1 MDLKKKITR
10 RQFLKIIAASSAI
23 GLAWKLGVENFTANQ
38 VISETRLLMGT
49 IVNLVIISENRNTA
63 SAAIETCFN
72 SMSELESVLSRFQ
85 PESQVSKLNRFGVLA
100 KAHPALLGLV
110 TQSLELSQ
118 LSDGAFDITVK
129 PLLDLYQSTPGV
141 LPSTRQIDQALKLV
155 GYRKMVLTGQGIA
168 FHQSGMSITLD
179 GIAKGLIVDKGVDV
193 LKSFGYENAL
203 VEAGG
208 DLMGLG
214 EKAPQTPWKIGLQ
227 APRDKMG
234 NLIASFDIQDRAI
247 ATSGD
252 YMQAFTPDFSN
263 HHIIDPRSGHSSPE
277 LASVSITANTVA
289 LADALATTVMVMGKS
304 GLELIEQLDGCEAF
318 AITKDLTELKTSGF
332 QVN

>member
-1 MDLKKKITR
+1 MNLKKTITR
-10 RQFLKIIAASSAI
+10 RQFLKIIVASSAI
-23 GLAWKLGVENFTANQ
+23 GLAWKLGVENLSPGL
-38 VISETRLLMGT
+38 VIRETRLLMGT
-49 IVNLVIISENRNTA
+49 IINLVIISENRESA
-63 SAAIETCFN
+63 SAAIEACFK

-85 PESQVSKLNRFGVLA
+85 PESQVSKLNRFGALA
-100 KAHPALLGLV
+100 EAHPALLGVV
-110 TQSLELSQ
+110 TQSLELSE

-129 PLLDLYQSTPGV
+129 PLLDLYQSTPGI
-141 LPSTRQIDQALKLV
+141 LPTTRQIDQALKSV
-155 GYRKMVLTGQGIA
+155 GYQKIVLTGQGIA
-168 FHQSGMSITLD
+168 FNQPGMSITLD
-179 GIAKGLIVDKGVDV
+179 GIAKGYILDKGIDV
-193 LKSFGYENAL
+193 LKKFGYENAM

-214 EKAPQTPWKIGLQ
+214 EKALQTPWKVGLQ
-227 APRDKMG
+227 SPRGKLG
-234 NLIASFDIQDRAI
+234 NLIASFDVRDRAI

-277 LASVSITANTVA
+277 FASVSISATTVA
-289 LADALATTVMVMGKS
+289 LADSLATAVMVMGKS
-304 GLELIEQLDGCEAF
+304 GLELIEQLDGREAF

>member
-1 MDLKKKITR
+1 MNLKKTITR

-23 GLAWKLGVENFTANQ
+23 GLAWKLGVENITANQ

-49 IVNLVIISENRNTA
+49 VINLVIISENRSTS
-63 SAAIETCFN
+63 SAAIEACFN

-100 KAHPALLGLV
+100 EAHPALLGLV

-129 PLLDLYQSTPGV
+129 PLLDLYQSTPGI
-141 LPSTRQIDQALKLV
+141 LPTTRQIDQALKLV
-155 GYRKMVLTGQGIA
+155 GYQKIVLTGREIA
-168 FHQSGMSITLD
+168 FNQPGMSITLD
-179 GIAKGLIVDKGVDV
+179 GIAKGFILDKGIDV
-193 LKSFGYENAL
+193 LKKFGYKNAL

-214 EKAPQTPWKIGLQ
+214 EKAPQTPWKVGLQ
-227 APRDKMG
+227 SPRSKLG

-252 YMQAFTPDFSN
+252 YMQTFMPDFSS

-289 LADALATTVMVMGKS
+289 LADALATTVMVVGKS
-304 GLELIEQLDGCEAF
+304 GLEFIEQLDECEAF
-318 AITKDLTELKTSGF
+318 AIKKDLTELKTSGF
-332 QVN
+332 QAN

>member
-1 MDLKKKITR
+1 MNLKKTVTR

-23 GLAWKLGVENFTANQ
+23 GLAWKLGIQNLSPDL

-49 IVNLVIISENRNTA
+49 IINLVIISENRESA
-63 SAAIETCFN
+63 SEAIKACFN

-85 PESQVSKLNRFGVLA
+85 PESQLSKLNRSGVLE

-110 TQSLELSQ
+110 KQSLELSQ
-118 LSDGAFDITVK
+118 LSGGAFDITVK
-129 PLLDLYQSTPGV
+129 PLLDLYQSNPGV
-141 LPSTRQIDQALKLV
+141 LPATRQIDQALKLV
-155 GYRKMVLTGQGIA
+155 GYQKMVLGEQGIA
-168 FHQSGMSITLD
+168 FDQPGMSITLD
-179 GIAKGLIVDKGVDV
+179 GIAKGFILDKGIDA

-208 DLMGLG
+208 DLMGFG
-214 EKAPQTPWKIGLQ
+214 EKAPKTPWKIGLQ
-227 APRDKMG
+227 APRGKIGD
-234 NLIASFDIQDRAI
+234 LIASFDIQDRAL

-252 YMQAFTPDFSN
+252 YMQTFTPDFSS
-263 HHIIDPRSGHSSPE
+263 HHIIDPRSGRSSPE
-277 LASVSITANTVA
+277 LASVSITANTVT

-318 AITKDLTELKTSGF
+318 ALTKGLSELKTSGF

>member
-1 MDLKKKITR
+1 MNLKKTITR
-10 RQFLKIIAASSAI
+10 RQFLKIIAASGAI
-23 GLAWKLGVENFTANQ
+23 GLAWKLGIQNLSPDL

-49 IVNLVIISENRNTA
+49 IINLVIISENRESA
-63 SAAIETCFN
+63 STAIEACFN

-85 PESQVSKLNRFGVLA
+85 PESQVSKLNRSGMLA
-100 KAHPALLGLV
+100 EAHPALLGLV

-118 LSDGAFDITVK
+118 LSDGAFDITVR
-129 PLLDLYQSTPGV
+129 PLLNLYQSTPGV
-141 LPSTRQIDQALKLV
+141 LPTTRQIDQALQLV
-155 GYRKMVLTGQGIA
+155 GYQKIVLTGQEVD
-168 FHQSGMSITLD
+168 FNQPGMSITLD
-179 GIAKGLIVDKGVDV
+179 GIAKGFILDKGIDV
-193 LKSFGYENAL
+193 LKKFGYGNVL

-214 EKAPQTPWKIGLQ
+214 EKAPQTPWRIGLQ
-227 APRDKMG
+227 SPRDKIG
-234 NLIASFDIQDRAI
+234 NLIASLDIQDRAV

-252 YMQAFTPDFSN
+252 YMQAFKPDFSS

-332 QVN
+332 QLN